1 MRSLRRKVQV
11 RGLCV
16 SIGANSG
23 DSDDAAVLR
32 ALRDCHELGVAHL
45 FCFGARRD
53 DVTKS

>member
-1 MRSLRRKVQV
+1 LRRKVQV